1 MTDLESAYRD
11 ATHAGY
17 RDYGAVRFVAQ
28 QFDLTVDDI
37 RISLQRAGVEV
48 ASRKPRGRRASRRRI
63 TSDADKSQA

>member
-17 RDYGAVRFVAQ
+17 RDYGAVRFVAK

-37 RISLQRAGVEV
+37 RTSLQRAGVKIP
-48 ASRKPRGRRASRRRI
+48 SRNR
-63 TSDADKSQA
+63 